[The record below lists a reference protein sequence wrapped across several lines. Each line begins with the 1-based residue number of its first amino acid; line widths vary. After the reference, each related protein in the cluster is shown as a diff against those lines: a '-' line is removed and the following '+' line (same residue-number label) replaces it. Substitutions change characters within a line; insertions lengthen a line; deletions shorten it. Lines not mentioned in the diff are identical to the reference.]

1 MSDKSLN
8 VEISGTNYKLS
19 DREQDYIEKKCKK
32 LVNHMPMHSRKTAF
46 ASAKIT
52 LIDQKNDNK
61 YQCDVVLT
69 LPDKTL
75 VASETAPNALA
86 AVDIVEQKLQGQIRR
101 YKTER
106 RNDGVTRGGWVARL
120 KRSLRRK

>member
-1 MSDKSLN
+1 MSDKVLN
-8 VEISGTNYKLS
+8 IEISGTNYKLTDQERS
-19 DREQDYIEKKCKK
+19 YVEKKCRK
-32 LVNHMPMHSRKTAF
+32 LVNHMPMHSRRSAF

-52 LIDQKNDNK
+52 EIDQKAENK

-75 VASETAPNALA
+75 VASETSPSVAA
-86 AVDIVEQKLQGQIRR
+86 AVDEVERKLQGQIRR

-106 RNDGVTRGGWVARL
+106 RNDGANKGGIVAKI